1 MTFGPLSC
9 GRKCSIDSTF
19 DESPLK
25 IVADIKPNVSHM
37 QKKQVGLYFGYEMK

>member
-1 MTFGPLSC
+1 MTFGQLSC

-37 QKKQVGLYFGYEMK
+37 QKKSKSASVSDIK